1 MIVAIDKFTN
11 LDQSGIIL
19 AELVETTCSPSVD
32 HIKWKTSLN
41 NPPTFSALPTK
52 QTHPNLY
59 DYNVVII
66 AQFGIQ
72 IVGITNQ
79 A

>member
-1 MIVAIDKFTN
+1 MHDDDIVDKFTN

-41 NPPTFSALPTK
+41 NPQTFSALPTK
-52 QTHPNLY
+52 QKHPNV
-59 DYNVVII
+59 YNHHVVI
-66 AQFGIQ
+66 
-72 IVGITNQ
+72 
-79 A
+79 